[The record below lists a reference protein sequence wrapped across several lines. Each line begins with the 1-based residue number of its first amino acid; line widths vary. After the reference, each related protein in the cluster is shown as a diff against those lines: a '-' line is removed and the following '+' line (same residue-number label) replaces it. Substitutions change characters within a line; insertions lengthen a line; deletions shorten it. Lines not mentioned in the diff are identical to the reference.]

1 MVILNR
7 NFFKRDTLRV
17 ARELLGTKLVRRYSG
32 HRMSGM
38 VVETEA
44 YLGAEDSASHAFRG
58 KTPRNQIMFGPA
70 GIAYVYFSYGM
81 HHLLNVVTE
90 TPGNPRAVLFRAI
103 LPLQGQRHMEALR
116 GKRGRELTNGPA
128 KLCQALAIDLSLNAW
143 DLTQGKKLWL
153 EIHHTLPEKHICIGP
168 RIGIDYAE
176 AQDRKAPRRFWVRKD
191 IQHAHL

>member
-1 MVILNR
+1 MEILKK
-7 NFFKRDTLRV
+7 NFFERDTLRV
-17 ARELLGTKLVRRYSG
+17 ARELLGTKLVRRYHG
-32 HRMSGM
+32 RRMSGM

-44 YLGAEDSASHAFRG
+44 YLGADDSASHAFRG

-70 GIAYVYFSYGM
+70 GIAYVYFTYGM

-103 LPLQGQRHMEALR
+103 LPLQGQSQMEALR
-116 GKRGRELTNGPA
+116 GKQGRELANGPA
-128 KLCQALAIDLSLNAW
+128 KLCQAMAIDLSLNAW
-143 DLTQGKKLWL
+143 DLTRGKTLWL
-153 EIHHTLPEKHICIGP
+153 ETHNTIPENYIAIGP
-168 RIGIDYAE
+168 RIGIDYAA